1 VRWLN
6 SWKDYTGYEQLIKGI
21 QYVKV
26 GEDPQKSKNFRKKRP
41 GRINTD
47 LLKNENKYIKIP
59 EELAE
64 FEFLNAVFETDNE
77 KDKDYITV
85 DSEVFTFLHEK
96 YGGNVIQR
104 PLRHMKGSN
113 AYVDVAMH
121 DCYFCFVGPKNI
133 ENIKAAT

>member
-1 VRWLN
+1 LN

-64 FEFLNAVFETDNE
+64 FEFLN
-77 KDKDYITV
+77 
-85 DSEVFTFLHEK
+85 
-96 YGGNVIQR
+96 G
-104 PLRHMKGSN
+104 
-113 AYVDVAMH
+113 
-121 DCYFCFVGPKNI
+121 
-133 ENIKAAT
+133 